1 MAVEPDCSV
10 LSDCSSYITWSNSK
24 KAPFN
29 ASIIFPSLKKY
40 EIGFYFLFKTL
51 SKGVSTYTPLY

>member
-29 ASIIFPSLKKY
+29 ASIIFPSLKNMKLAFTSY
-40 EIGFYFLFKTL
+40 LK
-51 SKGVSTYTPLY
+51 P